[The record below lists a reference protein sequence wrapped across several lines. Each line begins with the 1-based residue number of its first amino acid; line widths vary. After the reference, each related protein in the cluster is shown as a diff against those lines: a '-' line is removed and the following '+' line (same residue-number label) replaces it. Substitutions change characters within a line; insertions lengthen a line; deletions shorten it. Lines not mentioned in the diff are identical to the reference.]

1 MKSTIEQKE
10 LIYQRAEEIQE
21 SNQMD
26 FDYEETDILKSRFTC
41 LREAINYVYPEK
53 SKKLADI
60 MALGHENETYNQ
72 STKNWNKY

>member
-1 MKSTIEQKE
+1 ME
-10 LIYQRAEEIQE
+10 
-21 SNQMD
+21 
-26 FDYEETDILKSRFTC
+26 FDYEETDVLKSRFTC

-72 STKNWNKY
+72 STKNWEKY